1 MKERLESFKSAF
13 GLPNRRSKATPI
25 PGNTVLKQQNNIK
38 IKGEK
43 KLSKG
48 KRKKMISNKT
58 QHFKRE

>member
-25 PGNTVLKQQNNIK
+25 PGNTMLKQQNNIK

-43 KLSKG
+43 SYSREKE
-48 KRKKMISNKT
+48 RK
-58 QHFKRE
+58 